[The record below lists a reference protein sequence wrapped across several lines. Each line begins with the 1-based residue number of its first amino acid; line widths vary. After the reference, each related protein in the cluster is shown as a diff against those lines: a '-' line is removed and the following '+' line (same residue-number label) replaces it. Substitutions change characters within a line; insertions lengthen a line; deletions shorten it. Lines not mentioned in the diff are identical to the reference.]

1 MAIWIFVALAALI
14 IGYFVF
20 LIITKQW
27 VKLRAAAYALMLAVE
42 KIYEKNEGPRKFEV
56 VLRELYDIMPVWL
69 SVILTEEKIRRILQ
83 EWYDLAK
90 DYLGGGKTNNSN
102 TTPETE

>member
-1 MAIWIFVALAALI
+1 MDIWIMLLLAVLV

-69 SVILTEEKIRRILQ
+69 SVVLTEEKIRRILQ
-83 EWYDLAK
+83 EWYESMK
-90 DYLGGGKTNNSN
+90 DMLYKDTLGLKKG
-102 TTPETE
+102 P

>member
-1 MAIWIFVALAALI
+1 MDIWIMVVLVLLVV
-14 IGYFVF
+14 GYLVY
-20 LIITKQW
+20 LVITKQW

-69 SVILTEEKIRRILQ
+69 SVILTEEKIRKILQ
-83 EWYDLAK
+83 DWYALAK
-90 DYLGGGKTNNSN
+90 DYLDDREVSN
-102 TTPETE
+102 